1 MNYSLYFAFL
11 SLVGVGNLN
20 HNLDET
26 TMHTTITSTKTL
38 GEIIRR
44 QRKRQGLRQ
53 ADLAAMV
60 GASHVFLGDVEKG
73 KPTVQWGRVLQLLDE
88 LGLRLSVDV
97 PDEGLSAPV
106 PATKR

>member
-1 MNYSLYFAFL
+1 
-11 SLVGVGNLN
+11 
-20 HNLDET
+20 
-26 TMHTTITSTKTL
+26 MHTTITSTKAL
-38 GEIIRR
+38 GEVIRQ

-88 LGLRLSVDV
+88 LGLRLSVEI
-97 PDEGLSAPV
+97 PDESTFPPGPV
-106 PATKR
+106 SRP

>member
-1 MNYSLYFAFL
+1 MYK
-11 SLVGVGNLN
+11 
-20 HNLDET
+20 
-26 TMHTTITSTKTL
+26 TITSTKVL
-38 GEIIRR
+38 GEVIRQ

-88 LGLRLSVDV
+88 LGLRLSVEI
-97 PDEGLSAPV
+97 PDESLSSSVPV
-106 PATKR
+106 TKP

>member
-1 MNYSLYFAFL
+1 
-11 SLVGVGNLN
+11 
-20 HNLDET
+20 
-26 TMHTTITSTKTL
+26 MHTTIRSTKAL
-38 GEIIRR
+38 GEVIRQ

-88 LGLRLSVDV
+88 LGLRLSVEI
-97 PDEGLSAPV
+97 PDDSTPSPV
-106 PATKR
+106 PVTKR

>member
-1 MNYSLYFAFL
+1 MQ
-11 SLVGVGNLN
+11 
-20 HNLDET
+20 
-26 TMHTTITSTKTL
+26 TTITSTKAL
-38 GEIIRR
+38 GEVIRR

-88 LGLRLSVDV
+88 LGLQLSVEI
-97 PDEGLSAPV
+97 PDDDAPS
-106 PATKR
+106 PAPAAKR

>member
-1 MNYSLYFAFL
+1 MQ
-11 SLVGVGNLN
+11 
-20 HNLDET
+20 
-26 TMHTTITSTKTL
+26 TTITSTKAL
-38 GEIIRR
+38 GELIRH

-88 LGLRLSVDV
+88 LGLRLSVEV
-97 PDEGLSAPV
+97 PDESTSSQV
-106 PATKR
+106 PATRR

>member
-1 MNYSLYFAFL
+1 
-11 SLVGVGNLN
+11 
-20 HNLDET
+20 
-26 TMHTTITSTKTL
+26 MHTTITSTKAL
-38 GEIIRR
+38 GEIIRQ

-88 LGLRLSVDV
+88 LGLRLSVEV
-97 PDEGLSAPV
+97 PDERASSSM
-106 PATKR
+106 PATGR